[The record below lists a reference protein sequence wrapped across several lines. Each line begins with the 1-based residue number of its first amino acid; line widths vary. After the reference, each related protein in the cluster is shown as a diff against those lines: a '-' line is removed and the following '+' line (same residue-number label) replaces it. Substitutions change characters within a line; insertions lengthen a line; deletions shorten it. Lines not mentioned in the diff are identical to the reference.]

1 MMGHSRFVLFLSGL
15 AVALGL
21 FGADS
26 SSNSNSSSMAVAHA
40 PGGQAGLGEKVFSR
54 CQACHS
60 LARNRTGPRLCGV
73 VGRAAG
79 TVPGFRYSGAML
91 SSGLVWEEEK
101 LLSFIED
108 PRGTV
113 PGTFMGYAGV
123 KDADDRKA
131 LLGFLAEAA
140 LTQECGE

>member
-1 MMGHSRFVLFLSGL
+1 MGHLRFVLALSGL
-15 AVALGL
+15 AVALSL
-21 FGADS
+21 FGAGPP
-26 SSNSNSSSMAVAHA
+26 AVANA
-40 PGGQAGLGEKVFSR
+40 PGARVSLGEEVFSR

-79 TVPGFRYSGAML
+79 AVPGFRYSAAML
-91 SSGLVWEEEK
+91 SSGFVWEEER

-123 KDADDRKA
+123 KDGSERKA
-131 LLGFLAEAA
+131 LFAFLADAA
-140 LTQECGE
+140 LTAECEE

>member
-1 MMGHSRFVLFLSGL
+1 MARSRFVLFLSGL
-15 AVALGL
+15 AVALSL
-21 FGADS
+21 FGVGS
-26 SSNSNSSSMAVAHA
+26 SSNSSSMAAA
-40 PGGQAGLGEKVFSR
+40 NALGGQASLGEKVFSR

-79 TVPGFRYSGAML
+79 SVPEFRYSGAML

-123 KDADDRKA
+123 KDVGERLA
-131 LLGFLAEAA
+131 LLAFLAEAA
-140 LTQECGE
+140 LTQECEE